1 MKMPV
6 SMMVYLIEKLIE
18 DKKTFLITSISMDL
32 RFHFKYSEDFSQWV
46 VKIYLGTSEYSSPLS
61 TSLLSISFFDNLHV
75 QRRYADHPMDS
86 SRSYDILEFM
96 MHSAGSPSLSM
107 PSSTLSIWEESPDL
121 EIDE

>member
-32 RFHFKYSEDFSQWV
+32 RFHFKYSEDFGQWV
-46 VKIYLGTSEYSSPLS
+46 VKIYLGSSEYSSPLS
-61 TSLLSISFFDNLHV
+61 LSFFDSLHV
-75 QRRYADHPMDS
+75 RRMYADDPMDS

-107 PSSTLSIWEESPDL
+107 PSSTLSIWDEFPDL

>member
-18 DKKTFLITSISMDL
+18 DKKMFLITSVSMDL
-32 RFHFKYSEDFSQWV
+32 RFCFKYSYDFSQWV

-61 TSLLSISFFDNLHV
+61 TSLLSISFFDNLYI
-75 QRRYADHPMDS
+75 QRRYADDPMDS

-107 PSSTLSIWEESPDL
+107 PSSTISIWDESPDL

>member
-1 MKMPV
+1 MPV

-18 DKKTFLITSISMDL
+18 DKKMFLITSTSMDL

-61 TSLLSISFFDNLHV
+61 LSFFDSLHV
-75 QRRYADHPMDS
+75 RRMCVDCPTDS
-86 SRSYDILEFM
+86 SRNCDILEFL